1 MPLRGSVSSS
11 LAQTGSFGRMQGRR
25 IATRFLNVQ
34 SGSFGRVVATNFVG
48 DGSQLTDISAAV
60 AAGTVSS
67 SAQLADAISGS
78 IFGATTATAS
88 FGQMILNDG
97 KAIRIQHP
105 TENTSVF
112 IGHDAGVDDDGGNN
126 NIAIGTDSM
135 GEITNG
141 VSNIALGHD
150 SLHTETTG
158 DYNVAIGDSAMSLVS
173 DADDTIAIGR
183 LAGQNL
189 RPGSDFNI
197 FMGHDSGQNFA
208 VGDSNIA
215 IGLNSMKNTDS
226 GSSNIAIG
234 SSTLDAGE
242 NSTTDGNI
250 AIGSSAI
257 SSATGILY
265 YNIALGSGAMSS
277 AGADG
282 GRIQHCIA
290 IGFNALK
297 NAETGQYSSAGPDAN
312 IAIGYQ
318 TLLHHVT
325 GSYNIAIGRAAMQ
338 DVGNSTQN
346 QNDKNVAIGYSALYS
361 LENGDS
367 NVAIGPSAMSSA
379 GSDGLNSVGG
389 NVSIGSNAAQ
399 FLQKG
404 GSNVIIGS
412 DAAQQYA
419 TGSNNVILGRRSANN
434 ATRTNATGDMGVYNF
449 IQGYFSGQDLD
460 GGSYNVLLG
469 YQAGADITTGGLVV
483 AIGSSAARNQ
493 TTGGSGVYIGNQT
506 WGTAGADNETVI
518 GTSAVGKG
526 ANTVTIGDDNVTD
539 IYLSEDKGAIVYAG
553 IFSGS
558 ATGLTDIPASL
569 PTFTNKI
576 IQTGVGGDDNT
587 IIGDSNTFAAQ
598 IDGGLTTSRRNV
610 IIGAD
615 SGQYITTGD
624 QNTVVGNDA
633 MKGSDGNGDQ
643 ASNVAI
649 GYTALRVNQS
659 DSNTAVG
666 SQAGQNTTTG
676 DSNVYVGNAAGSSN
690 TVGVGNTYIGA
701 AAAQQVSNGTSALGE
716 YNTVIGYGAAQ
727 VGRDITDTVI
737 IGRSAGRGSKQQ
749 GSIIIG
755 KDAGFF
761 LTSGSSN
768 IIIGN
773 GAAYRGGDNRSNS
786 NTYYQKNIFIGGGVA
801 RNLKK
806 ASGNIALGIDTFQNY
821 KTGSDNFVVGFR
833 AAFNNAGTGTRD
845 FGSNNIAFGGYAM
858 SGDSG
863 NFNGGD
869 HNFFVG
875 REAGAAATNCDYTI
889 AIGYKAGRSIGDGSD
904 RNIFLGREVAL
915 NFKDGDNNIAIG
927 VSAMYSADSGSENI
941 AIGSNS
947 LQGSEGVDA
956 GVFTKNIAIG
966 HDSLKDMRSGAGNV
980 SIGGHAME
988 NAGENAEHLDD
999 NVAIGRYSIN
1009 NLEKGDFNIALGYY
1023 SMRLMQSGSNNISIG
1038 NLAMGDNA
1046 NNDTGAEAT
1055 NNVAVGY
1062 NALGDI
1068 KNGSGN
1074 IAIGPNAM
1082 NSVEG
1087 TDSGNVTNNVALGS
1101 SVLQNLEQGSNA
1113 AGFEGNDG
1121 GNFAA
1126 LEGAMQVVVSGS
1138 ENIAIGYRALYGGG
1152 TNKDGGMRQIFL
1164 GYTAGL
1170 NSDGGRENVAIGF
1183 EAGYS
1188 VQGRQNGLLGY
1199 QAGKAITTGYKN
1211 TCVGRTAGSN
1221 LQTGYDNLFLGQ
1233 AQASATNVNNEVAL
1247 GGNVTGGGTE
1257 TVRIGRSSDHIT
1269 NDFGENATWTHSSDK
1284 RIKKDI
1290 EDNTLGL
1297 EFINKLKTR
1306 TFKKKAPSEYPT
1318 EFDGYDAEVTER
1330 KNPNR
1335 KHYGFVAQEVKEVM
1349 DSVGHSEFPV
1359 WKENTDGMQELGET
1373 ELITPLIKAV
1383 QELTEMVKA
1392 QQKEIEE
1399 LKK

>member
-1 MPLRGSVSSS
+1 
-11 LAQTGSFGRMQGRR
+11 
-25 IATRFLNVQ
+25 
-34 SGSFGRVVATNFVG
+34 
-48 DGSQLTDISAAV
+48 
-60 AAGTVSS
+60 
-67 SAQLADAISGS
+67 
-78 IFGATTATAS
+78 
-88 FGQMILNDG
+88 
-97 KAIRIQHP
+97 
-105 TENTSVF
+105 
-112 IGHDAGVDDDGGNN
+112 
-126 NIAIGTDSM
+126 
-135 GEITNG
+135 
-141 VSNIALGHD
+141 
-150 SLHTETTG
+150 
-158 DYNVAIGDSAMSLVS
+158 
-173 DADDTIAIGR
+173 
-183 LAGQNL
+183 
-189 RPGSDFNI
+189 
-197 FMGHDSGQNFA
+197 
-208 VGDSNIA
+208 
-215 IGLNSMKNTDS
+215 
-226 GSSNIAIG
+226 
-234 SSTLDAGE
+234 
-242 NSTTDGNI
+242 
-250 AIGSSAI
+250 
-257 SSATGILY
+257 
-265 YNIALGSGAMSS
+265 
-277 AGADG
+277 
-282 GRIQHCIA
+282 
-290 IGFNALK
+290 
-297 NAETGQYSSAGPDAN
+297 
-312 IAIGYQ
+312 
-318 TLLHHVT
+318 
-325 GSYNIAIGRAAMQ
+325 
-338 DVGNSTQN
+338 
-346 QNDKNVAIGYSALYS
+346 
-361 LENGDS
+361 
-367 NVAIGPSAMSSA
+367 
-379 GSDGLNSVGG
+379 
-389 NVSIGSNAAQ
+389 
-399 FLQKG
+399 
-404 GSNVIIGS
+404 
-412 DAAQQYA
+412 
-419 TGSNNVILGRRSANN
+419 
-434 ATRTNATGDMGVYNF
+434 
-449 IQGYFSGQDLD
+449 
-460 GGSYNVLLG
+460 
-469 YQAGADITTGGLVV
+469 
-483 AIGSSAARNQ
+483 
-493 TTGGSGVYIGNQT
+493 
-506 WGTAGADNETVI
+506 VI

-553 IFSGS
+553 TFSGS
-558 ATGLTDIPASL
+558 AAGLTDIPASL

-676 DSNVYVGNAAGSSN
+676 DSNVFVGQGAGQSN
-690 TVGVGNTYIGA
+690 TTGQGNTYIGVGA
-701 AAAQQVSNGTSALGE
+701 ASQVGNATSALGE

-727 VGRDITDTVI
+727 LGRDITDTVI

-773 GAAYRGGDNRSNS
+773 GAAYRGGDNNSNS
-786 NTYYQKNIFIGGGVA
+786 NTAYQKNIFIGGGVA
-801 RNLKK
+801 SNLKK
-806 ASGNIALGIDTFQNY
+806 ASGNIVLGIDTLANY
-821 KTGSDNFVVGFR
+821 HTGSDNFVVGFR
-833 AAFNNAGTGTRD
+833 AGFNNAGTGTRD
-845 FGSNNIAFGGYAM
+845 FGTNNIAFGGYAM
-858 SGDSG
+858 SGDNG

-875 REAGAAATNCDYTI
+875 AQAGAAATNCDYTI

-1046 NNDTGAEAT
+1046 NN
-1055 NNVAVGY
+1055 
-1062 NALGDI
+1062 
-1068 KNGSGN
+1068 
-1074 IAIGPNAM
+1074 
-1082 NSVEG
+1082 
-1087 TDSGNVTNNVALGS
+1087 
-1101 SVLQNLEQGSNA
+1101 
-1113 AGFEGNDG
+1113 
-1121 GNFAA
+1121 
-1126 LEGAMQVVVSGS
+1126 
-1138 ENIAIGYRALYGGG
+1138 GG
-1152 TNKDGGMRQIFL
+1152 T
-1164 GYTAGL
+1164 
-1170 NSDGGRENVAIGF
+1170 SDADNNVAIGF
-1183 EAGYS
+1183 NA
-1188 VQGRQNGLLGY
+1188 LGNIIF
-1199 QAGKAITTGYKN
+1199 GDGNIGIGTS
-1211 TCVGRTAGSN
+1211 AGSTIEDGSN
-1221 LQTGYDNLFLGQ
+1221 NIYVGI
-1233 AQASATNVNNEVAL
+1233 ATVSGVDVTDEIVIAA
-1247 GGNVTGGGTE
+1247 GSGAVTGAGTE
-1257 TVRIGRSSDHIT
+1257 TIRIGVDSAHIT

-1318 EFDGYDAEVTER
+1318 EFDGHDAEVTER

-1335 KHYGFVAQEVKEVM
+1335 KHYGFVAQEVKQVM

-1359 WKENTDGMQELGET
+1359 WKENSDGMQELGET

-1383 QELTEMVKA
+1383 QELTKKVEE
-1392 QQKEIEE
+1392 QQKEIDK
-1399 LKK
+1399 LKKQ